1 MQMRPTAFRGRR
13 RRPRWYRAC
22 SAALVP
28 NAGPEPAPRPSPG
41 KFETHTMPSQLTVPP
56 QEGTPDRRLGAA
68 AAAAGPVRRSEAAPL
83 PDDWRRVVAAIG
95 TYRWFVV
102 AVTAAGTLVGA
113 VAAHFLKPTYQAR
126 ATVWVEVPNPAARE
140 RDQGPIETGQ
150 LLGTATGWLDLLRSH
165 VVLDDVVRQWR
176 LYLKP
181 QSPADTAA
189 LATFAVPGDVRPGRY
204 RLQVD
209 ATGHSFRLL
218 DVDENAVLEQGA
230 VGSNLGVGL
239 GFAWLPPA
247 ASLRGG
253 ARVEFTVATTSE
265 AAQKLAEELR
275 VRAAQ
280 DGNFIRIERRGPDRR
295 VVTGTVNAVAERFVA
310 AAAELKRQRLT
321 QLTAIL
327 KDQLDHA
334 QDNLRA
340 AEAAL
345 MAFRV
350 RNAVRPSEGP
360 AQGPDGRRI
369 TADPTYAGYMDLQI
383 AASGLARDREAIAQM
398 LVHAPDSGIA
408 VDQLAM
414 IGAVQRSSELI
425 AALKELTDRQAELR
439 ALRFRYAD
447 THPPVRRLAAQVDT
461 LARRVIPGLGRALIA
476 GLAARERELRQR
488 ADSITGELR
497 RAPPAAL
504 EEVRLARDQANAEQL
519 FSDLQHRY
527 QEARLAEVST
537 LPDVRILERAVQ
549 PTRPATNT
557 APLLVV
563 VVCLTSFG
571 AGVLGAALRDRA
583 DPKVRSPEEVTRTM
597 GLLILGAVPHVHRG
611 KDMGDDGVKAVEALR
626 GIRLNVQ
633 YAYGAAGPLVLTV
646 SSPGRGEGKSFVTS
660 NLAQAFADVGCR
672 TLLIDGDVRLGA
684 LHRALRRAR
693 RPGLTDALAG
703 RVTADQTLQATDHAF
718 LSFIGAGSRMHRGP
732 ELLCSATVPQLITAL
747 RPGYDVILVDSAPL
761 AAGVDPYALGV
772 ATGNMLL
779 VVRPDVTDRAIA
791 EAKVEVL
798 QRLPVRLL
806 GAVLNDVRPGLAY
819 NHYSY
824 SLAGYEMQEEDS
836 GREAGPILLPDS
848 P

>member
-22 SAALVP
+22 SAALVR
-28 NAGPEPAPRPSPG
+28 NAGREPAPRPSPG
-41 KFETHTMPSQLTVPP
+41 KFETHTMPSQLTVHP

-68 AAAAGPVRRSEAAPL
+68 AAASVGPVLRSEGAPL

-95 TYRWFVV
+95 TYRWLVV
-102 AVTAAGTLVGA
+102 AVTATGTLVGA
-113 VAAHFLKPTYQAR
+113 VGAHFLKPTYQAR
-126 ATVWVEVPNPAARE
+126 ATVGVEVPGPAARE
-140 RDQGPIETGQ
+140 RGQGPIETGER
-150 LLGTATGWLDLLRSH
+150 LGTATSWLDLLRSH
-165 VVLDDVVRQWR
+165 VVVDDVVRQWR

-181 QSPADTAA
+181 KSPADTAA
-189 LATFAVPGDVRPGRY
+189 LATFAVSGDVRPGRY

-209 ATGHSFRLL
+209 TTGRSFRLV

-230 VGSNLGVGL
+230 VGGNIGGRL
-239 GFAWLPPA
+239 GFVWLPPA

-253 ARVEFTVATTSE
+253 AGVVFTVATTSE

-321 QLTAIL
+321 ELTAIL

-345 MAFRV
+345 TAFRV

-369 TADPTYAGYMDLQI
+369 TADPTYAGYMDLRI
-383 AASGLARDREAIAQM
+383 AAGGLARDREAIAQ
-398 LVHAPDSGIA
+398 LLAHAPDSGIA

-414 IGAVQRSSELI
+414 IG
-425 AALKELTDRQAELR
+425 
-439 ALRFRYAD
+439 
-447 THPPVRRLAAQVDT
+447 
-461 LARRVIPGLGRALIA
+461 
-476 GLAARERELRQR
+476 
-488 ADSITGELR
+488 
-497 RAPPAAL
+497 
-504 EEVRLARDQANAEQL
+504 AEQL

-549 PTRPATNT
+549 PTRPASNT

-563 VVCLTSFG
+563 VACLTSLGGG
-571 AGVLGAALRDRA
+571 ALGAVLRDRA
-583 DPKVRSPEEVTRTM
+583 DPKVRSPEEVTRAM

-718 LSFIGAGSRMHRGP
+718 L
-732 ELLCSATVPQLITAL
+732 
-747 RPGYDVILVDSAPL
+747 
-761 AAGVDPYALGV
+761 
-772 ATGNMLL
+772 
-779 VVRPDVTDRAIA
+779 
-791 EAKVEVL
+791 
-798 QRLPVRLL
+798 
-806 GAVLNDVRPGLAY
+806 
-819 NHYSY
+819 
-824 SLAGYEMQEEDS
+824 
-836 GREAGPILLPDS
+836 
-848 P
+848 